1 MARVNT
7 VKLKLVYEDATSRT
21 YSFNGVDDQALAP
34 VKVKVLDINDSLS
47 AGTATAFANTFV
59 SDNGARCKMIADAQL
74 ISTEQIV
81 IYQAS

>member
-21 YSFNGVDDQALAP
+21 YSFNGVDNQSLVS
-34 VKVKVLDINDSLS
+34 VKSKVLAINESLE
-47 AGTATAFANTFV
+47 AGTAAAFANTFV
-59 SDNGARCKMIADAQL
+59 SDNGAKCKMIADAQL

-81 IYQAS
+81 IYEA